1 MVGAGNQNFRKVNEA
16 LKSLQPSPRRKK
28 KNSVSSTTSS
38 SNWSQV
44 SRMSLIERQDLIA
57 QKARERRE
65 GGSYNSSNKSSAG
78 GGQSD
83 QLQKSPFERKFQ
95 RNLNRKPVVPANRKP
110 LYANTKTR
118 RSSSVPNVKE
128 PISDSAKSTITIKG
142 NFVRAARLAGPTSNA
157 TSMPETRRTSI
168 RSTRRS
174 SVRSTRSEGDAD
186 SRSPSPRSDDD
197 DEDDNE
203 DDEDQTRSPSH
214 RSYNSRSPSQ
224 RSYNSRS
231 PSQRSYNSR
240 SPSHRS
246 NNSRSP
252 SQRSYNTRSP
262 STRSDEGSRSPSPR
276 SNYSPSRMSESGGS
290 RTPSPGSPSIR
301 STRSPSYRS
310 TKASPATAANYSSR
324 HSLGS
329 KGSSPS
335 RTSSAS
341 QESRP
346 ESTGSNMSFTR
357 ASYDQDGHSLGQ
369 SILAKVR
376 KRSVI
381 SERDESNYGSH
392 RTSRYG
398 SGKSRG
404 DSDEH
409 QMTFT
414 SYGNGAENNARNS
427 AHSFYSTSSSAGKR
441 PKSK

>member
-1 MVGAGNQNFRKVNEA
+1 
-16 LKSLQPSPRRKK
+16 
-28 KNSVSSTTSS
+28 
-38 SNWSQV
+38 
-44 SRMSLIERQDLIA
+44 
-57 QKARERRE
+57 
-65 GGSYNSSNKSSAG
+65 
-78 GGQSD
+78 
-83 QLQKSPFERKFQ
+83 
-95 RNLNRKPVVPANRKP
+95 
-110 LYANTKTR
+110 
-118 RSSSVPNVKE
+118 
-128 PISDSAKSTITIKG
+128 
-142 NFVRAARLAGPTSNA
+142 
-157 TSMPETRRTSI
+157 
-168 RSTRRS
+168 
-174 SVRSTRSEGDAD
+174 
-186 SRSPSPRSDDD
+186 
-197 DEDDNE
+197 
-203 DDEDQTRSPSH
+203 
-214 RSYNSRSPSQ
+214 
-224 RSYNSRS
+224 
-231 PSQRSYNSR
+231 
-240 SPSHRS
+240 
-246 NNSRSP
+246 
-252 SQRSYNTRSP
+252 
-262 STRSDEGSRSPSPR
+262 
-276 SNYSPSRMSESGGS
+276 MSESGGS

-381 SERDESNYGSH
+381 SERDESNYGSR

-398 SGKSRG
+398 SGNSRG